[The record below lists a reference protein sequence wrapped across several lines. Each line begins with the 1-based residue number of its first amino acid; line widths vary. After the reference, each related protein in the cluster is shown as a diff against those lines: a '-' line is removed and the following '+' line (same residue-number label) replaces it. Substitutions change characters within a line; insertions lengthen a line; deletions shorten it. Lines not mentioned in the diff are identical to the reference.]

1 MTNFDFTIR
10 NVGKPNGRPTWWPSH
25 QTDDDFGGRVKN
37 PVPFLAVRGPVH
49 EILGR
54 CRGPFVVYIA
64 VSRLSISCSFRR
76 YWPSK
81 FPSSC
86 KVVENRSTVF
96 WTPIFC
102 GVEDL
107 KILKAVCYR
116 GLLRT
121 VWQSLIEF
129 CGLKCVCEARQW
141 RITQNF
147 QRVGENSHPIFR
159 R

>member
-1 MTNFDFTIR
+1 M
-10 NVGKPNGRPTWWPSH
+10 
-25 QTDDDFGGRVKN
+25 KN

-54 CRGPFVVYIA
+54 CRRPFVVYIA

-81 FPSSC
+81 FPLSC

-102 GVEDL
+102 GVDCGGPKNIKGSL
-107 KILKAVCYR
+107 LPWFTPYR
-116 GLLRT
+116 
-121 VWQSLIEF
+121 VAKF
-129 CGLKCVCEARQW
+129 D
-141 RITQNF
+141 
-147 QRVGENSHPIFR
+147 
-159 R
+159 